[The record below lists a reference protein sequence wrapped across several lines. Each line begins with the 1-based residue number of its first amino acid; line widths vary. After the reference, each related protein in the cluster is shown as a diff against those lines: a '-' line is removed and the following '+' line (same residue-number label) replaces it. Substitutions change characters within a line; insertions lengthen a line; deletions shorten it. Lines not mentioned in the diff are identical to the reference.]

1 MKNKKSK
8 GDERSALAMAS
19 KRSSSPKSAS
29 ATEVPQVS
37 SKRRYSYAYK
47 MAILEEA
54 DACKKGELGALLR
67 REGLYH
73 SSICKWR
80 TWRVAMNEQGA
91 PSKQSAD
98 KKLQQELRRLEKE
111 NMKLTLKLKKTEGFV
126 ELQKKVLDFME
137 QLDQD
142 EKNNENS

>member
-1 MKNKKSK
+1 
-8 GDERSALAMAS
+8 
-19 KRSSSPKSAS
+19 
-29 ATEVPQVS
+29 
-37 SKRRYSYAYK
+37 
-47 MAILEEA
+47 
-54 DACKKGELGALLR
+54 
-67 REGLYH
+67 
-73 SSICKWR
+73 
-80 TWRVAMNEQGA
+80 MNEQGA